1 MMNRSETLIAV
12 RICFLE
18 AALERLEE
26 GADDA
31 ESTLLADPTNAGQ
44 GRQVSALYALA
55 GETWSHIQDLRA
67 RLSGSPSLIYFD
79 SRLADPEAQAAR
91 QALL

>member
-1 MMNRSETLIAV
+1 MNRSESLIAV
-12 RICFLE
+12 QIHFLE
-18 AALERLEE
+18 TALERLEQ

-31 ESTLLADPTNAGQ
+31 ESELMADPTNAGQ

-67 RLSGSPSLIYFD
+67 RLSGSPSIIYFD
-79 SRLADPEAQAAR
+79 RRLADPRAQAER
-91 QALL
+91 QALV